1 MERQEKRKGRK
12 QKEGKLNETRRPKG
26 EETRTEV
33 NKGIEL
39 NHGSI
44 GRKERKQKIRE
55 GRNERGKM
63 KRRH

>member
-1 MERQEKRKGRK
+1 M
-12 QKEGKLNETRRPKG
+12 PKG

-44 GRKERKQKIRE
+44 GRKERKQKMRE